1 MIEVVQRPLPKSAT
15 KIGTVPLMFRKILK
29 PLWVLLALLF
39 LLEAWLWDLIAPP
52 VARFVALIPWQRFK
66 AWLTGRIAAMPAA
79 WVLVLFVLPDAVLF
93 PIKLG
98 ALWVAAQ
105 GQFAGHAL
113 IGMGVFVI
121 AKIAGLAVT
130 VFLFEVCRP
139 KLMELAWFCRLYDW
153 VLQAR
158 VWAGVQVAPIREEIR
173 LIVARVKLALSPT
186 RATVMRLIERIRTKM
201 HHRGH

>member
-1 MIEVVQRPLPKSAT
+1 MV
-15 KIGTVPLMFRKILK
+15 RKILK

-52 VARFVALIPWQRFK
+52 VSRLVALIPWQRFK
-66 AWLTGRIAAMPAA
+66 AWLTAGIGAMPAA
-79 WVLVLFVLPDAVLF
+79 WVLALFVLPDAVLF

-98 ALWVAAQ
+98 ALWVVAQ
-105 GQFAGHAL
+105 GQFAGHAV

-121 AKIAGLAVT
+121 TKISGLAVT
-130 VFLFEVCRP
+130 VFLFDVCRP
-139 KLMELAWFCRLYDW
+139 KLMELAWFCKVYDW

-158 VWAGVQVAPIREEIR
+158 VWAGLQVAPIREEIR
-173 LIVARVKLALSPT
+173 MVLGRIKLFLSPT
-186 RATVMRLIERIRTKM
+186 RATVIRLIERIRSKM